1 MTKEERFTSNYRWA
15 LLALIALSSMLTI
28 AMPSSALSV
37 LFDEIRQD
45 IGLSIVQIGV
55 IWSVSS
61 FTGLLMALPGGL
73 LSDRF
78 GPRTMLTII
87 FIVGGFFSLLRG
99 FTTSYIPFL
108 LTSFVF
114 GIFLATAGLNMI
126 KVVTG
131 WFSPAERGMATG
143 VFSAGFAGGF
153 LIGSFSAA
161 TYLSPWLG
169 GWPNVFFLFGGLSI
183 LIGIAWFVLYPKLS
197 EEETLARQALTLR
210 ESTIDPLKQVLLK
223 PNLWIIA
230 VAKLGFLGCVRGFS
244 GYLPLYLRGQ
254 GWLPTQADYTISL
267 FYLFSLIFVIP
278 LSIYSDRVGRRRPF
292 LVVLTAVLG
301 LAVLGVPLTG
311 GWVLI
316 LCVIL
321 AGLTFDAVMGL
332 SVAAVTEV
340 KGVGAA
346 LASTAVGLTFMIQQ
360 LGGTL
365 APIIG
370 NSLESYSPQAP
381 FYFWGGMALAGSL
394 LIAFMS
400 EEKRLG

>member
-1 MTKEERFTSNYRWA
+1 M
-15 LLALIALSSMLTI
+15 LAI

-153 LIGSFSAA
+153 
-161 TYLSPWLG
+161 
-169 GWPNVFFLFGGLSI
+169 
-183 LIGIAWFVLYPKLS
+183 
-197 EEETLARQALTLR
+197 
-210 ESTIDPLKQVLLK
+210 
-223 PNLWIIA
+223 
-230 VAKLGFLGCVRGFS
+230 
-244 GYLPLYLRGQ
+244 
-254 GWLPTQADYTISL
+254 
-267 FYLFSLIFVIP
+267 
-278 LSIYSDRVGRRRPF
+278 
-292 LVVLTAVLG
+292 
-301 LAVLGVPLTG
+301 
-311 GWVLI
+311 
-316 LCVIL
+316 
-321 AGLTFDAVMGL
+321 
-332 SVAAVTEV
+332 
-340 KGVGAA
+340 
-346 LASTAVGLTFMIQQ
+346 
-360 LGGTL
+360 
-365 APIIG
+365 
-370 NSLESYSPQAP
+370 
-381 FYFWGGMALAGSL
+381 
-394 LIAFMS
+394 
-400 EEKRLG
+400 

>member
-1 MTKEERFTSNYRWA
+1 MVA
-15 LLALIALSSMLTI
+15 IAL
-28 AMPSSALSV
+28 PSSSLSV

-45 IGLSIVQIGV
+45 LGLTIVQIGV

-61 FTGLLMALPGGL
+61 FTGLLMAIPGGL

-78 GPRTMLTII
+78 GPRTMLAII
-87 FIVGGFFSLLRG
+87 FIIGGVFGLLRG

-114 GIFLATAGLNMI
+114 GILLATAGLNMI

-131 WFSPAERGMATG
+131 WFSPAQRGMATG
-143 VFSAGFAGGF
+143 IFSSGFASGF

-183 LIGIAWFVLYPKLS
+183 LIGIAWLVLHPKPTK
-197 EEETLARQALTLR
+197 EETTTRQSLTFR

-223 PNLWIIA
+223 PNLWVIGL
-230 VAKLGFLGCVRGFS
+230 AKLGFLGCVRGFT
-244 GYLPLYLRGQ
+244 GYLPLYLRGE
-254 GWLPTQADYTISL
+254 GWLPSQADSTISM

-278 LSIYSDRVGRRRPF
+278 LSIYSDRIGRRKPF
-292 LVVLTAVLG
+292 LIILMGMLG
-301 LAVLGVPLTG
+301 LAVLGVPLTD
-311 GWVLI
+311 GWYLTI
-316 LCVIL
+316 CVIL

-332 SVAAVTEV
+332 TVTAITEV
-340 KGVGAA
+340 KGVGAT
-346 LASTAVGLTFMIQQ
+346 LAATAVGMTFMIQQ
-360 LGGTL
+360 LGGTF

-370 NSLESYSPQAP
+370 NSLERFTPQTP
-381 FYFWGGMALAGSL
+381 FYFWGGLAIVGA
-394 LIAFMS
+394 IIIVFMT
-400 EEKRLG
+400 EEKRV